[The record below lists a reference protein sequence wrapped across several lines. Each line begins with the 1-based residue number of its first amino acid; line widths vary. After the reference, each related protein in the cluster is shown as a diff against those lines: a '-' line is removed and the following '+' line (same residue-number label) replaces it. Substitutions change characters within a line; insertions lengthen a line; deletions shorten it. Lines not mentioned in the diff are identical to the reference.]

1 MSCINSTT
9 RTRLLARLTK
19 REASLVLAEASY
31 DELLAN
37 NVESYRFDSTEGE
50 QQTKRRKLQ
59 DIKDQVDSLQ
69 AEIDNIRRRLDGKGI
84 VNMNLRRR

>member
-19 REASLVLAEASY
+19 RETSLILAETSY

-59 DIKDQVDSLQ
+59 DIKEQVDSLQ

-84 VNMNLRRR
+84 VNMNLRRQ

>member
-1 MSCINSTT
+1 MTCINSTT

-37 NVESYRFDSTEGE
+37 NVESYRFDSSEGE

-59 DIKDQVDSLQ
+59 DIKEQVDSLQ